1 MAHKANNFS
10 ITSIRTA
17 LTGGVSIIII
27 LTSGLV
33 GTISIW
39 GGLDSAIKLTRR
51 NQLIKNSE
59 LSKELKNFE
68 ESIIREASTLSQVI
82 GRSAEKLEEKELID
96 ILSAYSEHKESLSS
110 ITLVRR
116 NRTNVWVGRWRG
128 EVIHEINTELGEE
141 SWEIALNAAPND
153 QSEGFDDIYIEPSE
167 GRPVITYTKHVANRR
182 GDLIGT
188 IYIDLGL
195 KDLSQSLL
203 AQQESSP
210 QKTFVFNSKG
220 LIIAH
225 PLLREIKAY
234 KKFKQIPNVQSLL
247 DPVLLAIYN
256 NISLGRK
263 DIQDIEVD
271 DMKWLVSIAINKNI
285 GDNEWYLV
293 SIIPQD
299 AVLGPAIQQARF
311 VTLISLFIMTLAIA
325 YSQFIGRNITGS
337 LEFLASSAGAIQKLK
352 LNVKSHNRS
361 FLDELKITEDAF
373 ISMGNSIGIFAKY
386 VPKILVQKL
395 IAIKSSGSSIN
406 AEEREVTILF
416 TDIAGYTTISDGMA
430 PAELATLL
438 NEYFEIL
445 VSIILEHQGTID
457 KFIGDAIMVFWNAPD
472 IQARHSDLAIKCALE
487 IQKKILEFNRERAQN
502 SLPPL
507 KTRIGIHTGTVLAG
521 EIGSS
526 QRLNYTI
533 VGDSVNTAARLE
545 ALGKDINETLCISG
559 ATKIKCH
566 DVYVW
571 KNVGNIV
578 LRGRAGQT
586 KVYTIKSSLN
596 SIDGKKSLEG

>member
-1 MAHKANNFS
+1 M
-10 ITSIRTA
+10 
-17 LTGGVSIIII
+17 
-27 LTSGLV
+27 
-33 GTISIW
+33 
-39 GGLDSAIKLTRR
+39 
-51 NQLIKNSE
+51 Q
-59 LSKELKNFE
+59 
-68 ESIIREASTLSQVI
+68 
-82 GRSAEKLEEKELID
+82 
-96 ILSAYSEHKESLSS
+96 
-110 ITLVRR
+110 
-116 NRTNVWVGRWRG
+116 
-128 EVIHEINTELGEE
+128 
-141 SWEIALNAAPND
+141 
-153 QSEGFDDIYIEPSE
+153 GFDDIYIEPSE

-188 IYIDLGL
+188 LYIDLGL

-352 LNVKSHNRS
+352 L
-361 FLDELKITEDAF
+361 
-373 ISMGNSIGIFAKY
+373 
-386 VPKILVQKL
+386 
-395 IAIKSSGSSIN
+395 
-406 AEEREVTILF
+406 
-416 TDIAGYTTISDGMA
+416 
-430 PAELATLL
+430 
-438 NEYFEIL
+438 
-445 VSIILEHQGTID
+445 
-457 KFIGDAIMVFWNAPD
+457 
-472 IQARHSDLAIKCALE
+472 
-487 IQKKILEFNRERAQN
+487 
-502 SLPPL
+502 
-507 KTRIGIHTGTVLAG
+507 
-521 EIGSS
+521 
-526 QRLNYTI
+526 
-533 VGDSVNTAARLE
+533 
-545 ALGKDINETLCISG
+545 
-559 ATKIKCH
+559 
-566 DVYVW
+566 
-571 KNVGNIV
+571 
-578 LRGRAGQT
+578 
-586 KVYTIKSSLN
+586 
-596 SIDGKKSLEG
+596 KSLSLIIM